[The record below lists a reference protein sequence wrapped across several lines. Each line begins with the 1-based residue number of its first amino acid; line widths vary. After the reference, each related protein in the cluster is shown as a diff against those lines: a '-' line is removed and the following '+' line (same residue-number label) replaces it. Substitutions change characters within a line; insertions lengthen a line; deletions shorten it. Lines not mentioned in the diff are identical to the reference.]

1 MPTSTSSSSR
11 IVLVTGASSGIGH
24 AIALRLARDGY
35 TVFAGVRRPDALQT
49 APNLH
54 PIMLDV
60 TSQASIDAALA
71 RVAEQPLYALI
82 NNAGI
87 CVASPLETV
96 ALSALREQL
105 EVNVLGTTAMI
116 QAALP
121 ALLATRGRIINIGS
135 NVGRLTP
142 PFLGPYAASKAALEA
157 LSDALRR
164 ELASFGVR
172 VSLVV
177 PGPVLT
183 PVWDKIAASSRAHL
197 HQLSEPARRRYQA
210 PLTRFLAMNEES
222 ARRSRTRC
230 DDVASLV
237 AACLRVPSPKA
248 RYEIGLGA
256 SAGTWISRLVPTPW
270 IDRAFRQVIKQSGA
284 A

>member
-1 MPTSTSSSSR
+1 MPTSRSPSR

-24 AIALRLARDGY
+24 AIARRLARDGY
-35 TVFAGVRRPDALQT
+35 TVFAGVRRPGALQA
-49 APNLH
+49 APKLR
-54 PIMLDV
+54 PVLLDV
-60 TSQASIDAALA
+60 TSQASIAAAMA
-71 RVAEQPLYALI
+71 RVTEQPLYALI

-96 ALSALREQL
+96 TPSELREQL

-121 ALLATRGRIINIGS
+121 ALHATRGRIINIGS

-164 ELASFGVR
+164 ELAGFGVR

-197 HQLSEPARRRYQA
+197 NQLSEPVRRRYQA
-210 PLTRFLAMNEES
+210 ALTSFLAMNQES
-222 ARRSRTRC
+222 ARRSRTSC

-237 AACLRVPSPKA
+237 AACLRAPSPKA

-270 IDRAFRQVIKQSGA
+270 IDLAFRQVIKQSGA